1 MPKLIA
7 VVDDEPDILE
17 LVGLH
22 LRKAG
27 FRVEGFADAG
37 HFYRFLSTKV
47 PNLVILDLMLP
58 DADGMDVCR
67 YMKSEARLAGVPI
80 IMLTARVEETDRVLG
95 LESGADDYVTKPFS
109 PRELVARVR
118 TVLRRL
124 EHRPS
129 GTGAIAVGRFLI
141 DPNRF
146 SVLVDNKPVELTA
159 TEFRILEV
167 LARQP
172 GRVFSRDQLIEGVW
186 GYDKPV
192 IDRVID
198 THIRNLREKLG
209 TAGDAIRTVRG
220 VGYRFTA
227 D

>member
-7 VVDDEPDILE
+7 VIDDEPDILE
-17 LVGLH
+17 LVTLH

-27 FRVEGFADAG
+27 FRVEGFPNADG
-37 HFYRFLSTKV
+37 FYRSLTAKT
-47 PNLVILDLMLP
+47 PDLVVLDLMLP
-58 DADGMDVCR
+58 DADGLDVCR
-67 YMKSEARLAGVPI
+67 YLRSEPRLAAIPI
-80 IMLTARVEETDRVLG
+80 IMLTARSDETDRIVG
-95 LESGADDYVTKPFS
+95 LETGADDYVVKPFS
-109 PRELVARVR
+109 PKELVARIR
-118 TVLRRL
+118 AVLRR
-124 EHRPS
+124 RDTKSVS
-129 GTGAIAVGRFLI
+129 GTIAIGTLVI
-141 DPNRF
+141 DPEHF
-146 SVLVDNKPVELTA
+146 QVTVAGKPVELTA

-209 TAGDAIRTVRG
+209 EAGSAIRTVRG
-220 VGYRFTA
+220 VGYRLAA